1 MGLEIA
7 WNMAARIDEVA
18 MPNKLPLKPRAKAI
32 RANESIE
39 SIDWLALWAIS
50 LGVCAVVL
58 AATALYAAADNIGAT
73 FILIGTASLISLIV
87 KASAHGYL

>member
-1 MGLEIA
+1 
-7 WNMAARIDEVA
+7 
-18 MPNKLPLKPRAKAI
+18 MPNKHPLKPRAKAV

-39 SIDWLALWAIS
+39 PIDWLALWAIS

-73 FILIGTASLISLIV
+73 FILIGTAAMISVIL
-87 KASAHGYL
+87 KASTHGYL

>member
-1 MGLEIA
+1 
-7 WNMAARIDEVA
+7 

-39 SIDWLALWAIS
+39 PIDWLALWAIS

-58 AATALYAAADNIGAT
+58 AATALYAAGDNIGAT
-73 FILIGTASLISLIV
+73 FILIGTAAIISVIL
-87 KASAHGYL
+87 KANTHGYL

>member
-1 MGLEIA
+1 
-7 WNMAARIDEVA
+7 

-32 RANESIE
+32 RAHDPVD

-58 AATALYAAADNIGAT
+58 AATALYVAFDQIGAT
-73 FILIGTASLISLIV
+73 FILIGTAALIAIIL

>member
-1 MGLEIA
+1 
-7 WNMAARIDEVA
+7 

-32 RANESIE
+32 RANDAIE

-58 AATALYAAADNIGAT
+58 AATALFAAADNIGAT
-73 FILIGTASLISLIV
+73 FILIGTASLIAMILT
-87 KASAHGYL
+87 ASSHSHS

>member
-1 MGLEIA
+1 
-7 WNMAARIDEVA
+7 

-32 RANESIE
+32 RAHDPVD

-58 AATALYAAADNIGAT
+58 AATAFLLPST
-73 FILIGTASLISLIV
+73 
-87 KASAHGYL
+87 KSAPCSF

>member
-1 MGLEIA
+1 
-7 WNMAARIDEVA
+7 
-18 MPNKLPLKPRAKAI
+18 MPNKLPLKLRAKAI
-32 RANESIE
+32 RANDSIE

-73 FILIGTASLISLIV
+73 FILIGTATLVAMIL
-87 KASAHGYL
+87 KASAHGHL

>member
-1 MGLEIA
+1 
-7 WNMAARIDEVA
+7 

-32 RANESIE
+32 PAGNSVE

-58 AATALYAAADNIGAT
+58 AATAYFVAIDQIGAVL
-73 FILIGTASLISLIV
+73 ILVGTAALISLIM
-87 KASAHGYL
+87 KASEHGYL

>member
-1 MGLEIA
+1 
-7 WNMAARIDEVA
+7 

-32 RANESIE
+32 RANDPIG
-39 SIDWLALWAIS
+39 SIDWLALWSIS

-58 AATALYAAADNIGAT
+58 AATALYVAFDHIGAT
-73 FILIGTASLISLIV
+73 FILVGTAALIAIIL

>member
-1 MGLEIA
+1 
-7 WNMAARIDEVA
+7 MAARIDEVA

-32 RANESIE
+32 RANDSIE

-73 FILIGTASLISLIV
+73 FILIGTATLVAIIL
-87 KASAHGYL
+87 KASAHGHL